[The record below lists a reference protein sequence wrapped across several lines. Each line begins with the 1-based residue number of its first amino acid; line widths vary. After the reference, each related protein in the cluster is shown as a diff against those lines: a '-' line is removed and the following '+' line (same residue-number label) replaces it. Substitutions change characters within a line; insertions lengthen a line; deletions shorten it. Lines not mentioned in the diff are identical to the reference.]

1 MKKTDTRAFVPPL
14 PLARPTAS
22 RTQAFRATA
31 LREVRRRPPTVV
43 RPGMFV
49 PHFSQRRTVSRGACI
64 CSSASRSRRRF
75 PTAAAAPPTPA
86 LPIARWR
93 TGLII
98 AAPFGSRTPAAHYSV
113 ACTSGRVVHFPYRCG
128 TLRLTDR
135 DAHRA
140 TAPRSGR
147 TPATYSQR
155 GARLIIMA
163 CCLDRCGAFRRP
175 TAMSTLRAVH
185 FGTQTP
191 AAGFAPPTRHAR
203 SLILPP
209 HATYRRQI
217 SSYKFLLS
225 PSLLPVAAP
234 IALRSA
240 RSAIA
245 QRAPGRFAPHSFPLH
260 GGETPTGLFFI
271 FRFCPSSPLR
281 PPPFRHPPPWRCPVR
296 RSAAVPPRPP
306 PRSPRNPDCAA
317 VCPHP
322 FTPFIPP
329 IARAPRL

>member
-1 MKKTDTRAFVPPL
+1 M
-14 PLARPTAS
+14 S
-22 RTQAFRATA
+22 TQ
-31 LREVRRRPPTVV
+31 
-43 RPGMFV
+43 
-49 PHFSQRRTVSRGACI
+49 
-64 CSSASRSRRRF
+64 
-75 PTAAAAPPTPA
+75 
-86 LPIARWR
+86 W
-93 TGLII
+93 
-98 AAPFGSRTPAAHYSV
+98 AAPFGTQTPAAYNNV
-113 ACTSGRVVHFPYRCG
+113 ALGLIYNGVSSRS
-128 TLRLTDR
+128 LRHPSAADR
-135 DAHRA
+135 DFHSAGGVLRHADARDVHRA
-140 TAPRSGR
+140 TAS
-147 TPATYSQR
+147 
-155 GARLIIMA
+155 
-163 CCLDRCGAFRRP
+163 
-175 TAMSTLRAVH
+175 

-203 SLILPP
+203 PLIFSP

-240 RSAIA
+240 RSAIVL
-245 QRAPGRFAPHSFPLH
+245 RASGRFAPHSFPLH

-271 FRFCPSSPLR
+271 FRFCPFSPLR